1 MKIELINT
9 IPNNLPVAQGLSAQ
23 DNTIALPQTA
33 NMIEAYKK
41 SKKDACQAG
50 NYNTFIY
57 EQNGTQQE
65 LFIFGLDTEGACCS
79 ESFRTTAGNLIRT
92 LKKQAYK
99 EIVLALPAPL
109 FVATEDYLG
118 SFAQGLALGN
128 YTFDNLKTTAKPST
142 LETVYIYCPR
152 LSESLQSSVQQALL
166 LADNIMLTRD
176 LTNLP
181 ANLLAPHDMAEQAQK
196 LAQEFPHLELTILNK
211 DDMEKL
217 GMRALLAVARGSKNE
232 PYMPIIT
239 YRGNPNSS
247 EMLALVGKGVTF
259 DSGGIS
265 IKPSDK
271 MWEMR
276 GDMAGSATVLAAIK
290 SIAQLQPSCN
300 VMAILP
306 CVENMPSGSAYRPG
320 DIITAMNGK
329 TIEIYSTDAE
339 GRMILAD
346 AVHYAEQLGAT
357 KIVDVATLTGACAIA
372 VGDLY
377 AATITN
383 SAEFYQYLVRASEK
397 TGEKIWQL
405 PAEPL
410 YKKLI
415 QSDFAD
421 LKNSGGRAAGTIT
434 GGLFIGEFV
443 TKDWIHIDIA
453 STSDTDKTSGYQLK
467 GATGYGVRL
476 LVQLT
481 QELSSC

>member
-1 MKIELINT
+1 
-9 IPNNLPVAQGLSAQ
+9 
-23 DNTIALPQTA
+23 
-33 NMIEAYKK
+33 
-41 SKKDACQAG
+41 
-50 NYNTFIY
+50 
-57 EQNGTQQE
+57 
-65 LFIFGLDTEGACCS
+65 
-79 ESFRTTAGNLIRT
+79 
-92 LKKQAYK
+92 
-99 EIVLALPAPL
+99 
-109 FVATEDYLG
+109 
-118 SFAQGLALGN
+118 
-128 YTFDNLKTTAKPST
+128 
-142 LETVYIYCPR
+142 
-152 LSESLQSSVQQALL
+152 
-166 LADNIMLTRD
+166 
-176 LTNLP
+176 
-181 ANLLAPHDMAEQAQK
+181 
-196 LAQEFPHLELTILNK
+196 
-211 DDMEKL
+211 
-217 GMRALLAVARGSKNE
+217 
-232 PYMPIIT
+232 MPIIT